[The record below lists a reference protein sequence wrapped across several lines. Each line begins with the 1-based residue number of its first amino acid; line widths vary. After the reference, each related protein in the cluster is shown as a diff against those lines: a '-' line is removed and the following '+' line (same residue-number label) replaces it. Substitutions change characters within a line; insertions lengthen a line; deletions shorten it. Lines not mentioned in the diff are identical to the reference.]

1 MDISVKYRTDP
12 IFNSH
17 QYVSSPISLISPIS
31 PFSQFSPFSP
41 ITSKLSVI
49 SDRPIVLNPGSPFN
63 NQPFELNVDMTNAPE
78 LIPFYENI
86 SGHPRVVARTT
97 KYFYYKT
104 LDKWLKHDEDGMK
117 HLLNYLTVNKQGN
130 VELIKSLD
138 KIDEN
143 SYLKDSNNDM
153 VKKIKYIEENVLS
166 QERLKK
172 VLLKYS
178 QDTGINMYNLFEIE
192 KFIRSLIANHLKSRL
207 KKKIL
212 SN

>member
-1 MDISVKYRTDP
+1 MDISVKYRTEP
-12 IFNSH
+12 AVVARH
-17 QYVSSPISLISPIS
+17 YVSSPISVISPIS
-31 PFSQFSPFSP
+31 PIS
-41 ITSKLSVI
+41 SKVSVM

-104 LDKWLKHDEDGMK
+104 LDKWLKRDEDGMK
-117 HLLNYLTVNKQGN
+117 HLLNYLSVDKKGN
-130 VELIKSLD
+130 IELIKSLD
-138 KIDEN
+138 KMDQN
-143 SYLKDSNNDM
+143 AYLKDSKDD
-153 VKKIKYIEENVLS
+153 VERKVKYIEENVLS
-166 QERLKK
+166 QEKLKK

-178 QDTGINMYNLFEIE
+178 QDTGISMYNLFEIE
-192 KFIRSLIANHLKSRL
+192 KFVRTVIANHLKSRL

-212 SN
+212 GN